1 MGVFVAGVSPSFAV
15 LLSGRIIQAVGTGL
29 LLPLLFHTVLI
40 LFPPRKRGTAMGL
53 VGLVVMFAPAT
64 GPIAAGLIIDYFN
77 WHMIF
82 WMIIPLLVFAFI
94 FGIVFLPN
102 LSTVSKHKID
112 ILSIILSAIGFGG
125 IVFGF
130 SYAGESEGWSSPIVL
145 ASLVTG
151 VVALVIYVFRQLTIE
166 EPVLYYKGV

>member
-64 GPIAAGLIIDYFN
+64 GPIAAWLIIDYFN
-77 WHMIF
+77 WHMRF
-82 WMIIPLLVFAFI
+82 CIIIALLVFVFI
-94 FGIVFLPN
+94 FFL
-102 LSTVSKHKID
+102 L
-112 ILSIILSAIGFGG
+112 F
-125 IVFGF
+125 
-130 SYAGESEGWSSPIVL
+130 
-145 ASLVTG
+145 
-151 VVALVIYVFRQLTIE
+151 
-166 EPVLYYKGV
+166 LY